1 MQTIVTKYS
10 EIILKINNKKI
21 HNNPILIFITSIFIN
36 ILPGII
42 FIW

>member
-10 EIILKINNKKI
+10 EIILKINKKKI
-21 HNNPILIFITSIFIN
+21 HNNSILIFITSIFIN